1 MGTSFE
7 TTQVAPVAEH
17 SPESSYSK
25 KKPSISVVQADDI
38 PTERFEHK
46 LSVTEDDF
54 FQAQAAAKEL
64 DLEKTRAI
72 MVNVLKMHGNDP
84 NFPLA
89 IIEKIREFL
98 GNDDILNNPE
108 KHMEII
114 QEMKTEAAL
123 ITNNSP
129 YAEVRAVVDNTDDPN
144 MLSSTIRVWVIG
156 LTFVIILATT
166 NQMFSI
172 RQPSISVTSNVAQLV
187 SYPLGKAAEAWL
199 PDVGFTLFG
208 IRHSLN
214 PGKFTRK
221 EHMLI
226 TIMANVSWQTP
237 YTELIIWTQVLPQFF
252 NQSYARGFG
261 YQILITFGTNF
272 LGYSIAGACR
282 RFLVYPS
289 YCVWPSSLVTIALN
303 SAFHRE
309 KNEAVPSP
317 FRRMLTIS
325 RMKFFVLS
333 FLAMF
338 VWFWFPNYLF
348 KALSVFNWISWIA
361 PTHKTLNAITG
372 SNNGLGFNPWPSFDW
387 NPLLF
392 DNQDPFMV
400 PFFNTLNKFAGQIM
414 SGSAIIYVYFTNKWY
429 TSYIPI
435 NTNRVWDNTGKRYNV
450 SKTID
455 AKGIFDP
462 VKYQAYSPAYL
473 GASNLMVYLFYF
485 AVYSSAISYCALY
498 HRFEIKMGFR
508 NLFNSF
514 RKDRKENKDQY
525 EDIHNKLMS
534 AYPEVSEL
542 WYLCCLL
549 FAISLSIAGI
559 VGYHTYTTV
568 GVVFFG
574 IGLCLLFVVPLGIVA
589 AMTGIEVT
597 LNVLAEFIG
606 GSIVAGNALAMNF
619 FKSYGYVT
627 CAHAIRFSNDLKLAH
642 YVKIPPRHT
651 FCAQMVATFIS
662 TFICIGV
669 LNFQISEIPDV
680 CEPDQK
686 NRFTC
691 PGPNKFF
698 TASILWG
705 TLGPQKMF
713 GKNGQYC
720 ALLMGFPIGLVL
732 PVIVYYAQK
741 KFPRQEWLRQVHP
754 VVMMYGSL
762 AYAPY
767 NLSNVW
773 PAVPLGWFSM
783 VWLKKRYLGFWSKYN
798 YILSASWSSAI
809 AIAAVIIFFA
819 LQLSDREIVWWGNT
833 AFTKPGCV
841 TLRSRP
847 SYTLQLLSAA
857 RENLQRSLGGAAEQR
872 RVSANA
878 KKAVGFATQAFEALL
893 SRALPVLM
901 NANVRRPTNITG
913 NLTPGLRW
921 RGIFE
926 KSVMFSGAGSG

>member
-7 TTQVAPVAEH
+7 TTQAAPVAEH
-17 SPESSYSK
+17 SPERSYSK
-25 KKPSISVVQADDI
+25 KKPSISVVPADDI

-46 LSVTEDDF
+46 LSVTEDDLL
-54 FQAQAAAKEL
+54 QAQAAAKEL

-84 NFPLA
+84 NFPLT
-89 IIEKIREFL
+89 IVERIREFL
-98 GNDDILNNPE
+98 SNDDILNNPE
-108 KHMEII
+108 KHMDII

-144 MLSSTIRVWVIG
+144 MLSSTIRAWVIG
-156 LTFVIILATT
+156 LTFVVILATT

-172 RQPSISVTSNVAQLV
+172 RQPCISVTSNVAQLV
-187 SYPLGKAAEAWL
+187 SFPLGKAAEAWL

-252 NQSYARGFG
+252 HQTYARGFV
-261 YQILITFGTNF
+261 YQVLITFGTNF
-272 LGYSIAGACR
+272 LGYSIAG
-282 RFLVYPS
+282 
-289 YCVWPSSLVTIALN
+289 
-303 SAFHRE
+303 
-309 KNEAVPSP
+309 
-317 FRRMLTIS
+317 
-325 RMKFFVLS
+325 
-333 FLAMF
+333 
-338 VWFWFPNYLF
+338 
-348 KALSVFNWISWIA
+348 IA
-361 PTHKTLNAITG
+361 PTNKTLNAITG

-400 PFFNTLNKFAGQIM
+400 PFFNTLNKFVGQLI
-414 SGSAIIYVYFTNKWY
+414 SGSVIIYVYFTNKWY

-435 NTNRVWDNTGKRYNV
+435 NTNRVWDNMGKRYNV

-514 RKDRKENKDQY
+514 RKDRKENKDEYQ
-525 EDIHNKLMS
+525 DIHNKLMS

-574 IGLCLLFVVPLGIVA
+574 IALCLLFVVPLGIVA

-606 GSIVAGNALAMNF
+606 GSIVPGNALAMNF

-651 FCAQMVATFIS
+651 FSAQMVATFIS

-669 LNFQISEIPDV
+669 LNFQIREIPDV

-767 NLSNVW
+767 NLTNVW

-798 YILSASWSSAI
+798 YIVSASWSSAI

-819 LQLSDREIVWWGNT
+819 LQWSDRDIVWWGNT
-833 AFTKPGCV
+833 PGCL
-841 TLRSRP
+841 TLRIS
-847 SYTLQLLSAA
+847 SYTLHLLSAA
-857 RENLQRSLGGAAEQR
+857 RENLPRSLGGAAEQR
-872 RVSANA
+872 HVSANA
-878 KKAVGFATQAFEALL
+878 KEAVGFAMQALEAIL
-893 SRALPVLM
+893 SRDLPVPT
-901 NANVRRPTNITG
+901 NADFRRPKNITG
-913 NLTPGLRW
+913 NLTSGLRW
-921 RGIFE
+921 REISE
-926 KSVMFSGAGSG
+926 KTVMFSGAGRGWEGLPE